1 MLDPRLRVAYL
12 AIFALEAGVGV
23 ITGFLKDGIVE
34 RQMAAGMDAERALR
48 YATGAQGGLFSI
60 FALVAIVLM
69 LSPIARRVDRRGVL
83 GLSLA
88 GLAFLAASTAVIAA
102 GGTLVTDSVAMI
114 LYGIGFGLL
123 FPAAAGI
130 VGIAAPLPER
140 GRAYGIFNVAFDAG
154 LSAGP
159 LLAAARRVGVGDRA
173 VPHRDGP
180 DRGRRAAHPDGR
192 SFEAAV

>member
-1 MLDPRLRVAYL
+1 M
-12 AIFALEAGVGV
+12 
-23 ITGFLKDGIVE
+23 E

-130 VGIAAPLPER
+130 VGIAALCRSVVERMASSTSRSTPDCRLARSLPPR
-140 GRAYGIFNVAFDAG
+140 WRC
-154 LSAGP
+154 
-159 LLAAARRVGVGDRA
+159 RRWGSSRSS
-173 VPHRDGP
+173 P
-180 DRGRRAAHPDGR
+180 RR
-192 SFEAAV
+192 S